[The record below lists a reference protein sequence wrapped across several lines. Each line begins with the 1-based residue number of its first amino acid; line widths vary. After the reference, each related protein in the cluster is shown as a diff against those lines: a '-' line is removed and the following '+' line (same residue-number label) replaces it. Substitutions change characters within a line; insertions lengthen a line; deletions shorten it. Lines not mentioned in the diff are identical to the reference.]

1 MLTKTRISS
10 LIVLLLAV
18 NAPGQ
23 SSPSATKGYELYSW
37 KIKNH
42 WFYSLLQKTDR
53 PKSFDE
59 ITAAR
64 TVKRD
69 AAGLTSA
76 LQQLPKGEEVAWM
89 SDAPTGSVRPSQSHG
104 ISIKHPSRNRIKHIK
119 SICDRLGLRLKLT

>member
-1 MLTKTRISS
+1 MLTKIYFSS
-10 LIVLLLAV
+10 LIALILAA
-18 NAPGQ
+18 NALGQ
-23 SSPSATKGYELYSW
+23 TSQPAASGYELYSW

-42 WFYSLLQKTDR
+42 WYYSLLPKTDR

-59 ITAAR
+59 ITSPR

-76 LQQLPKGEEVAWM
+76 LQKLTRGEEVAWM
-89 SDAPTGSVRPSQSHG
+89 SDSQTAIRPSENRG